1 MTFLRKDKSKLDL
14 RLAFSMSSAGGTQGG
29 QEQRQE
35 LRQEPNAASGS
46 EQRPENANVAPSGGA
61 EKKEKTPFSQKLS
74 MNLFS
79 APSSRKPSA
88 TPLSHPASQRV
99 PSSAQDTRHSF
110 KPSMLAAS
118 TSVPEPS
125 PTSTT
130 FGASNIAF
138 TPLSQKNRDANSVKE
153 GLGLLLPVLLSGSGS
168 LDHHAPYRLEIRS
181 HSSGSVVNDDQQN
194 QQNLSRPN
202 FYRTNT
208 ADNYL
213 PRLLVVL
220 MPQLPE
226 QHVHQT
232 KEQGTDENVLKN
244 NYRGF
249 HGTKAPQSNVPPLSQ
264 PIKPRFRKKGSSLL
278 NKLIHSNRKDSEPS
292 DQESSSSGRK
302 GTLNGQNVTDH
313 KGSTSSSGSK
323 HKFRLPSI
331 SLHHHHHQ
339 ASAQNQPD
347 HATRHASISE
357 ESSHPLVSEPTS
369 GDASR
374 RKSASSASGVPLQS
388 SPSKVFDLDLNFDEM
403 QSILRKPDK
412 APIRPSLQL
421 AGNSATDVTD
431 QTEEPSKHAAGWQ
444 APDSWDVTGEAPN
457 AAVGNNVPSG
467 AARVDQSSES
477 DLSKVEERRETAR
490 HLVKDSLE
498 DSSNSLLSSAEGD
511 QVRGPTDV
519 PRKRK
524 TSSRPSIPK
533 RRLPILFGTWSNG
546 LPGVE
551 GKLAKGPNHIVRV
564 FKEDNTFTTI
574 LCPLETNAAEL
585 LRIVQRKFFFE
596 SISNYH
602 LALYVGRNVKVL
614 EPFEK
619 PLKIQMGLL
628 SLSGYSENDNFRIIG
643 REDLS
648 FVCKLVV
655 ENKVLRN
662 LTHEEES
669 VVTKDYVDV
678 DISSLDL
685 KTIPIIFH
693 QHTYE
698 IEKLNVSD
706 NPAIYI
712 PLDFIQ
718 SCTNLS
724 AINFARNGC
733 SKFPVN
739 FLEATDLTSLNMEA
753 NFLDDIPHKF
763 GHLTNLVNLKLNSN
777 QLYSL
782 PKSFERLT
790 NLTHLNLSSNYF
802 EDYPECINDLVNLQ
816 DLDLS
821 YNDLHSIP
829 DSIAKLSKLVKL
841 NLCTNKLTGS
851 VPASFKN
858 LSNLKRLDIRYN
870 QVSNVDVLGDLPNL
884 EVVYA
889 SKNKISA
896 FNDKMEK
903 LRLLHFDRNPIT
915 NLEFEILLPML
926 TVLDLSKAKLTMLPS
941 EFVTKIP
948 HIEKLVL
955 DKNHLVNLPDELGN
969 LPRLTHLSL
978 YGNNIQTLP
987 ASLGQLSSLQ
997 YLDLHSNNILSLPA
1011 EIWNLKNLSILNVAS
1026 NLLSS
1031 FPQPLFAIAKKIS
1044 SSASLRGDEVRSLEE
1059 ANELNASAIKSRP
1072 MSLADSLLSL
1082 TLSDNRLSDDCF
1094 EAISLLIQLKSL
1106 NISYNDILEIPE
1118 GGLASLLKL
1127 TELYLS
1133 GNGLTKLPA
1142 DDLEDLSCL
1151 RLLYLNNNKLST
1163 IPAELSKLK
1172 NLTYLDVGSNLL
1184 RYNISN
1190 WPYDWN
1196 WFANTKLRYLNFSGN
1211 KRFEIKQSYVKN
1223 PETGEDLDSLLVLK
1237 DLKVLGLMDVTLTTP
1252 AVPDPGIDVRLRTAS
1267 SELDNVGYGVSDT
1280 MGIRDHVSFRDVF
1293 MQKFR
1298 GNENELLMCSFD
1310 GKTGAHQGSGHLL
1323 SFLAKQFFV
1332 PNFTNELNKIKSDN
1346 EIKDAMRRA
1355 FLSLNKEINSVFA
1368 AKKGDYFAPNTVSPE
1383 LAALKIPED
1392 SITGCSMCALYIKD
1406 KTVYCGNIGDIQ
1418 LVLSKSNGEHVL
1430 LTTNHDPT
1438 SRDEF
1443 ERIRACGGYV
1453 SGDGALDGT
1462 LQISRGVGF
1471 FDYLPHTHSGPSI
1484 TTYTL
1489 SGNDDVLAMGTRVL
1503 WDYISY
1509 DLAVDIL
1516 RQSKE
1521 DPMIAAQ
1528 KLRDYAVC
1536 YGATDKISVNVISIG
1551 DRKSKKKKSLFNN
1564 LGREADLVA
1573 NRRRRDR
1580 GAQSGDTAL
1589 RALDNEI
1596 EPPVGDLALVFTDIK
1611 NSTLLWDTYPV
1622 AMRSAIKLH
1631 NTIMRRQLRIV
1642 GGYEV
1647 KTEGDSFM
1655 VTFPSPTSALLWCF
1669 NVQYQL
1675 LNEEWPSE
1683 ILETNECCEVTDN
1696 KNNVIFRGLSV
1707 RMGIHWGSPVCEL
1720 DMVTRRMDYFGPMVN
1735 RASRIESSADGG
1747 QIAVSSD
1754 YLHEMEQLYNIHEM
1768 IKSGNTSLE
1777 AAYEGNLRAG
1787 EIIEK
1792 EIASLEEI
1800 GVSYFPLG
1808 ERKLKGLE
1816 TPEMITLAYPK
1827 RLELRFEI
1835 FKKRADE
1842 NDMFKGRIV
1851 GAVPVDAVYQLRT
1864 LSLRLENI
1872 CAAVNV
1878 GMRMDESFLK
1888 HSSEVILEST
1898 AKRFKEMELVALLNH
1913 LVTRIENSIAN
1924 LELRQTM
1931 LLLSGGD
1938 GRIDFFGSPDIW
1950 TLMDEVKSF
1959 IRAASVVQQDP
1970 H

>member
-14 RLAFSMSSAGGTQGG
+14 RLAFSLSSAGSTQGG
-29 QEQRQE
+29 SEKRGESSQSQTPGQDHGQDKAEQ
-35 LRQEPNAASGS
+35 
-46 EQRPENANVAPSGGA
+46 AP
-61 EKKEKTPFSQKLS
+61 KEKTPFAQKLS
-74 MNLFS
+74 INLFL

-99 PSSAQDTRHSF
+99 PSSAQETRHSF
-110 KPSMLAAS
+110 KPSVLAQS
-118 TSVPEPS
+118 NSVPEPL
-125 PTSTT
+125 PTNTS
-130 FGASNIAF
+130 FGANVAF
-138 TPLSQKNRDANSVKE
+138 TPLAQKNREFKE
-153 GLGLLLPVLLSGSGS
+153 GLGLLLPVLLLGLAS
-168 LDHHAPYRLEIRS
+168 LEHQAPNRLENRS
-181 HSSGSVVNDDQQN
+181 HSSGSVIQDELQPGAV
-194 QQNLSRPN
+194 RPN

-220 MPQLPE
+220 VPQLPE
-226 QHVHQT
+226 AA
-232 KEQGTDENVLKN
+232 KEREQSNNDSVLKN

-249 HGTKAPQSNVPPLSQ
+249 HGTKAPQANVPPLSQ

-278 NKLIHSNRKDSEPS
+278 NKLIHSNRKDSDSS
-292 DQESSSSGRK
+292 DHSVHTAPIAE
-302 GTLNGQNVTDH
+302 H
-313 KGSTSSSGSK
+313 KPSTSSSK
-323 HKFRLPSI
+323 HKFKLPSI
-331 SLHHHHHQ
+331 SLHHHHSTQ
-339 ASAQNQPD
+339 SSAD
-347 HATRHASISE
+347 RYSRHTSISE
-357 ESSHPLVSEPTS
+357 ESPHGSDKAL
-369 GDASR
+369 DASR
-374 RKSASSASGVPLQS
+374 RKSASSASGVPLQT

-403 QSILRKPDK
+403 QSILRKPDR

-421 AGNSATDVTD
+421 AGNSTTDVTEPHV
-431 QTEEPSKHAAGWQ
+431 EEPPKHAAGWQ
-444 APDSWDVTGEAPN
+444 APDSWDVTGEAPGTAQDKTLAGAESPDRSLDDVADRDDEN
-457 AAVGNNVPSG
+457 RQVP
-467 AARVDQSSES
+467 
-477 DLSKVEERRETAR
+477 R
-490 HLVKDSLE
+490 HLISPSLGT
-498 DSSNSLLSSAEGD
+498 SSNSLLSSTEGIPPAE
-511 QVRGPTDV
+511 PTQGN
-519 PRKRK
+519 KK
-524 TSSRPSIPK
+524 LKMESRPTIP
-533 RRLPILFGTWSNG
+533 RRKLPILYGTWSNG
-546 LPGVE
+546 PATD

-596 SISNYH
+596 SISNFH

-724 AINFARNGC
+724 SINFARNGC

-739 FLEATDLTSLNMEA
+739 FLEARELTSLSMEA
-753 NFLDDIPHKF
+753 NFLDEIPHKF
-763 GHLTNLVNLKLNSN
+763 GHLKNLVNLKLNSN

-782 PKSFERLT
+782 PRSFLKLE
-790 NLTHLNLSSNYF
+790 NLSHLNLSSNYF
-802 EDYPECINDLVNLQ
+802 EDYPECINELTNLQ

-829 DSIAKLSKLVKL
+829 DSIAKLSKLIKL

-851 VPASFKN
+851 IPESFKS
-858 LSNLKRLDIRYN
+858 LTNLKRLDIRYN

-941 EFVTKIP
+941 EFVSKIP

-955 DKNHLVNLPDELGN
+955 DKNHLVTLPDELGN
-969 LPRLTHLSL
+969 LPRLTHMSL
-978 YGNNIQTLP
+978 FGNNIQTLP
-987 ASLGQLSSLQ
+987 ASIGLLSSLQ

-1011 EIWNLKNLSILNVAS
+1011 EIWNLRSLSYLNVAS

-1044 SSASLRGDEVRSLEE
+1044 SSASLGADEVRSLEE
-1059 ANELNASAIKSRP
+1059 ANEFNASAIKSRP
-1072 MSLADSLLSL
+1072 TSLADSLLSL

-1094 EAISLLIQLKSL
+1094 EAISLLVQLKSL
-1106 NISYNDILEIPE
+1106 NISYNDILELPE
-1118 GGLASLLKL
+1118 GGLANLVKL
-1127 TELYLS
+1127 TELHLS
-1133 GNGLTKLPA
+1133 GNGLTKIPA
-1142 DDLEDLSCL
+1142 DDIEDLTCL
-1151 RLLYLNNNKLST
+1151 KMLYLNNNKLST

-1196 WFANTKLRYLNFSGN
+1196 WFANKKLRYLNFSGN

-1223 PETGEDLDSLLVLK
+1223 PDTGDDLDSLLVLK

-1252 AVPDPGIDVRLRTAS
+1252 AVPDPGVDVRLRTAS

-1298 GNENELLMCSFD
+1298 GNEKELLLCSFD
-1310 GKTGAHQGSGHLL
+1310 GKTGGHQSTGHLI
-1323 SFLAKQFFV
+1323 SYLAKQFFV
-1332 PNFTNELNKIKSDN
+1332 PNFTNELNKIKSDD
-1346 EIKDAMRRA
+1346 EIQDAMRRA

-1368 AKKGDYFAPNTVSPE
+1368 AKKGGYFAPNTVSPE
-1383 LAALKIPED
+1383 LAALKIPDD
-1392 SITGCSMCALYIKD
+1392 SMIGCSMCALYIKD

-1418 LVLSKSNGEHVL
+1418 LVLSKSNGDHVL

-1438 SRDEF
+1438 SREEF

-1462 LQISRGVGF
+1462 LPLSRGVGF

-1484 TTYTL
+1484 SKYTL

-1503 WDYISY
+1503 WDYVSY

-1521 DPMIAAQ
+1521 DPMVAAQ
-1528 KLRDYAVC
+1528 KLRDYAIC

-1551 DRKSKKKKSLFNN
+1551 DRKSKKKKSLYNN
-1564 LGREADLVA
+1564 LGREADLFA
-1573 NRRRRDR
+1573 NKRRRDR

-1611 NSTLLWDTYPV
+1611 NSTLLWETYPV

-1683 ILETNECCEVTDN
+1683 ILETNECCEVTDS
-1696 KNNVIFRGLSV
+1696 KKNVIFRGLSV

-1754 YLHEMEQLYNIHEM
+1754 YLHEMEQLYHIHEM
-1768 IKSGNTSLE
+1768 IASGKTSLE

-1827 RLELRFEI
+1827 RLAIRFEI

-1842 NDMFKGRIV
+1842 DDMFKGRIV

-1888 HSSEVILEST
+1888 NSSEVILEST
-1898 AKRFKEMELVALLNH
+1898 AKKFKEMELVALLNH

-1931 LLLSGGD
+1931 LLLNGGN
-1938 GRIDFFGSPDIW
+1938 GKIDFFRSPDIW
-1950 TLMDEVKSF
+1950 SLLDEVKSL
-1959 IRAASVVQQDP
+1959 IQAASGGGQ
-1970 H
+1970 

>member
-14 RLAFSMSSAGGTQGG
+14 RLAFSLSSAGGTQN
-29 QEQRQE
+29 QEQSQLRQDPRQE
-35 LRQEPNAASGS
+35 LSPALALE
-46 EQRPENANVAPSGGA
+46 APSDVSSA
-61 EKKEKTPFSQKLS
+61 VSAANEKKEKTPFAQKLS
-74 MNLFS
+74 VNSFS

-88 TPLSHPASQRV
+88 TPMSHSASQRV
-99 PSSAQDTRHSF
+99 PSSAQDARFPFKLSMVAVSHSL
-110 KPSMLAAS
+110 PD
-118 TSVPEPS
+118 PS
-125 PTSTT
+125 PTNTS
-130 FGASNIAF
+130 FGSNIGF
-138 TPLSQKNRDANSVKE
+138 TPITPKVRENSAKE
-153 GLGLLLPVLLSGSGS
+153 PGLGLGLLLPVLLSGLGS
-168 LDHHAPYRLEIRS
+168 LEGRAPHRLEIRS
-181 HSSGSVVNDDQQN
+181 HSSGTIGDEEYN
-194 QQNLSRPN
+194 QKKLAQAKPGL
-202 FYRTNT
+202 YRTST
-208 ADNYL
+208 GDNYL

-226 QHVHQT
+226 LKVP
-232 KEQGTDENVLKN
+232 KDKDDSVLKN

-249 HGTKAPQSNVPPLSQ
+249 HGTKAPQANVPPLSQ

-278 NKLIHSNRKDSEPS
+278 NKLIHSNRKDSESSVELDILPRKS
-292 DQESSSSGRK
+292 VNGLGLDQRSSTS
-302 GTLNGQNVTDH
+302 TDQ
-313 KGSTSSSGSK
+313 KGSVSSTGSK

-331 SLHHHHHQ
+331 SLHHHHTPI
-339 ASAQNQPD
+339 ATQNQAESSP
-347 HATRHASISE
+347 RHASISE
-357 ESSHPLVSEPTS
+357 ESSQQPASIANS
-369 GDASR
+369 GTTSR
-374 RKSASSASGVPLQS
+374 RKLTSSTSGALHT
-388 SPSKVFDLDLNFDEM
+388 SPSKVFDLDLNFEEM

-412 APIRPSLQL
+412 APSRPNLHL
-421 AGNSATDVTD
+421 AGNSTVDVTE
-431 QTEEPSKHAAGWQ
+431 QVEEPAKPAAGWQ
-444 APDSWDVTGEAPN
+444 APDSWDVTGEASN
-457 AAVGNNVPSG
+457 ALAEANMGDDATRIS
-467 AARVDQSSES
+467 QSSDS
-477 DLSKVEERRETAR
+477 DLSKIEEGPTAA
-490 HLVKDSLE
+490 HQPVVHSQMN
-498 DSSNSLLSSAEGD
+498 SSKSLLSSEEETRAEKAMD
-511 QVRGPTDV
+511 HEK
-519 PRKRK
+519 KRK
-524 TSSRPSIPK
+524 SELRPPIPK
-533 RRLPILFGTWSNG
+533 RRLPILFGAWSTG
-546 LPGVE
+546 FPT
-551 GKLAKGPNHIVRV
+551 KDSKTSKGPNHIVRV

-574 LCPLETNAAEL
+574 LCPLETNTSEL

-602 LALYVGRNVKVL
+602 LALYMGRNVKVL

-628 SLSGYSENDNFRIIG
+628 SLSGYSDSDNLRIIG
-643 REDLS
+643 RGDLS
-648 FVCKLVV
+648 FLCKLVV

-662 LTHEEES
+662 LTHEEEALVS
-669 VVTKDYVDV
+669 KNYVDV
-678 DISSLDL
+678 DVSGLDL

-724 AINFARNGC
+724 AIDFSKNGC

-739 FLEATDLTSLNMEA
+739 LLEAKDLTTLNMES
-753 NFLDDIPHKF
+753 NFLDEIPHKF
-763 GHLTNLVNLKLNSN
+763 GNLKNLTNLKLNSN
-777 QLYSL
+777 QLYYL
-782 PKSFERLT
+782 PKSFERLQ
-790 NLTHLNLSSNYF
+790 NLTRLNLSSNYF
-802 EDYPECINDLVNLQ
+802 ERYPDCVNELVNLQ

-821 YNDLHSIP
+821 YNDLKIIP
-829 DSIAKLSKLVKL
+829 DSIAKLTKLIKL
-841 NLCTNKLTGS
+841 NLCTNKFTGS
-851 VPASFKN
+851 IPESFKH
-858 LSNLKRLDIRYN
+858 LVNLKRLDVRYN
-870 QVSNVDVLGDLPNL
+870 QFSNVDILGDLPNL

-896 FNDKMEK
+896 FSDKMER

-915 NLEFEILLPML
+915 NLEFEIMLPKL

-941 EFVTKIP
+941 EFVSKIP
-948 HIEKLVL
+948 NIEKLVL
-955 DKNHLVNLPDELGN
+955 DKNHLVNLPDELGE
-969 LPRLTHLSL
+969 LHKLTHLSL
-978 YGNNIQTLP
+978 YGNNIQSLP
-987 ASLGQLSSLQ
+987 TSLGKLVSLQ
-997 YLDLHSNNILSLPA
+997 YLDLHSNNILSLPVD
-1011 EIWNLKNLSILNVAS
+1011 IWNLKSLSYLNVAS

-1044 SSASLRGDEVRSLEE
+1044 SSVNLAAEQALSNEE
-1059 ANELNASAIKSRP
+1059 ANDIKASVEKGLP
-1072 MSLADSLLSL
+1072 VSLADSLLYL

-1094 EAISLLIQLKSL
+1094 EAISLLVQLKCL

-1118 GGLASLLKL
+1118 GGLANLRKL

-1133 GNGLTKLPA
+1133 GNGLAKLPA
-1142 DDLEDLSCL
+1142 DDLDVLKDLKVL
-1151 RLLYLNNNKLST
+1151 FLNNNKLIT
-1163 IPAELSKLK
+1163 IPVELSKLK
-1172 NLTYLDVGSNLL
+1172 HLTYLDVGSNSL

-1196 WFANTKLRYLNFSGN
+1196 WFANPKLKYLNFSGN

-1223 PETGEDLDSLLVLK
+1223 PDTGEDLDSLLVLK

-1252 AVPDPGIDVRLRTAS
+1252 AVPDLGIDMRLRTAS
-1267 SELDNVGYGVSDT
+1267 SELENVGYGVSDT
-1280 MGIRDHVSFRDVF
+1280 MGTRDHVSLRDIF

-1310 GKTGAHQGSGHLL
+1310 GKTGAHQTMGHLL
-1323 SFLAKQFFV
+1323 SYLAKQFFV
-1332 PNFTNELNKIKSDN
+1332 PNLTDELNGIKSDD
-1346 EIKDAMRRA
+1346 EIPDAMRRA
-1355 FLSLNKEINSVFA
+1355 FLSLNKEINTVFA

-1392 SITGCSMCALYIKD
+1392 SVMGCSMCALYIKN

-1418 LVLSKSNGEHVL
+1418 LVLSKSNGEYVL

-1453 SGDGALDGT
+1453 SGDGALDSV
-1462 LQISRGVGF
+1462 LQVSRGVGF
-1471 FDYLPHTHSGPSI
+1471 FDFLPHTHSGPSI
-1484 TTYTL
+1484 STYTL
-1489 SGNDDVLAMGTRVL
+1489 SGGDDVLAMGTRVL

-1528 KLRDYAVC
+1528 KLRDYAIC

-1551 DRKSKKKKSLFNN
+1551 DYKLKKKTSLYNN
-1564 LGREADLVA
+1564 LGREADFFA
-1573 NRRRRDR
+1573 NKRRRDR

-1611 NSTLLWDTYPV
+1611 NSTLLWETYPV

-1669 NVQYQL
+1669 NVQSQL

-1683 ILETNECCEVTDN
+1683 ILETNECCEVTDS
-1696 KNNVIFRGLSV
+1696 KNNIIFRGLSV

-1754 YLHEMEQLYNIHEM
+1754 FLHEMKQLYQIHEQ
-1768 IKSGNTSLE
+1768 IKLGKTTLQ

-1787 EIIEK
+1787 EIIER
-1792 EIASLEEI
+1792 EIASLEDI
-1800 GVSYFPLG
+1800 GISYFPLG

-1827 RLELRFEI
+1827 KLEIRFEI
-1835 FKKRADE
+1835 FKKRSDE
-1842 NDMFKGRIV
+1842 DDLLKGRIV
-1851 GAVPVDAVYQLRT
+1851 GAVPVDAVYHLRT

-1872 CAAVNV
+1872 CATVNV
-1878 GMRMDESFLK
+1878 GTRMDENFLK
-1888 HSSEVILEST
+1888 NSSEVILEVT
-1898 AKRFKEMELVALLNH
+1898 GKRFKEMELVALLNH
-1913 LVTRIENSIAN
+1913 LVTRIENSIAS
-1924 LELRQTM
+1924 LELRQT
-1931 LLLSGGD
+1931 LLQQNGGSGK
-1938 GRIDFFGSPDIW
+1938 IDFFNGLDIW
-1950 TLMDEVKSF
+1950 QLMDDVKNL
-1959 IRAASVVQQDP
+1959 IKAASNALS
-1970 H
+1970 

>member
-1 MTFLRKDKSKLDL
+1 MTFLKKDKSKLDL
-14 RLAFSMSSAGGTQGG
+14 RLMFSMSSAGGAQ
-29 QEQRQE
+29 
-35 LRQEPNAASGS
+35 SGS
-46 EQRPENANVAPSGGA
+46 DQGKEPGQGQGQNPDKPEQPP
-61 EKKEKTPFSQKLS
+61 KEKTSFSQKLS

-99 PSSAQDTRHSF
+99 PSSAQETRHSF
-110 KPSMLAAS
+110 KPSVLAQSA
-118 TSVPEPS
+118 SVPEPL
-125 PTSTT
+125 PTNTS
-130 FGASNIAF
+130 FGSNVTF
-138 TPLSQKNRDANSVKE
+138 TPLSQKNREAGAAKE
-153 GLGLLLPVLLSGSGS
+153 GLGLLLPVLLLGLGS
-168 LDHHAPYRLEIRS
+168 LEHQGPGRLEVRS
-181 HSSGSVVNDDQQN
+181 HSSGSVIQDDQQPG
-194 QQNLSRPN
+194 QGRPG

-226 QHVHQT
+226 SLREKDQAN
-232 KEQGTDENVLKN
+232 DDSVLKN

-249 HGTKAPQSNVPPLSQ
+249 HGTKAPQANVPPLSQ

-292 DQESSSSGRK
+292 EQSATTTAPSE
-302 GTLNGQNVTDH
+302 H
-313 KGSTSSSGSK
+313 KGSTSSSK

-331 SLHHHHHQ
+331 SLHHHHGNP
-339 ASAQNQPD
+339 ASSD
-347 HATRHASISE
+347 HVSRHASISE
-357 ESSHPLVSEPTS
+357 ESSHQLDKVL
-369 GDASR
+369 DASR
-374 RKSASSASGVPLQS
+374 RKSASSASGAPLQS

-403 QSILRKPDK
+403 QSILRKPDR

-421 AGNSATDVTD
+421 AGNSTSDVTD
-431 QTEEPSKHAAGWQ
+431 QHADEPAKPAAGWQ
-444 APDSWDVTGEAPN
+444 APDSWDVTGDTPTTAPN
-457 AAVGNNVPSG
+457 NTIAGSRAQANRSSDASNGRADEYGQVPQQLISHSH
-467 AARVDQSSES
+467 SSS
-477 DLSKVEERRETAR
+477 T
-490 HLVKDSLE
+490 DSLV
-498 DSSNSLLSSAEGD
+498 SSVDG
-511 QVRGPTDV
+511 VIPTVPTDG

-524 TSSRPSIPK
+524 LESRPSVP
-533 RRLPILFGTWSNG
+533 RRKLPILYGTWSNG
-546 LPGVE
+546 PPAME

-648 FVCKLVV
+648 YVCKLVV

-724 AINFARNGC
+724 SINFARNGC

-739 FLEATDLTSLNMEA
+739 FLEARDLTSLNMEA

-763 GHLTNLVNLKLNSN
+763 GHLSNLVNLKLNSN

-782 PKSFERLT
+782 PKSFSRLE
-790 NLTHLNLSSNYF
+790 NLVHLNLSSNYF
-802 EDYPECINDLVNLQ
+802 EDYPECINELTNLQ

-821 YNDLHSIP
+821 YNDLHAIP

-841 NLCTNKLTGS
+841 NLCTNKLAGS
-851 VPASFKN
+851 IPESFKS
-858 LSNLKRLDIRYN
+858 LTNLKRLDVRYN
-870 QVSNVDVLGDLPNL
+870 QISNVDVLGDLPNL

-987 ASLGQLSSLQ
+987 ASIGQLSSLQ
-997 YLDLHSNNILSLPA
+997 FLDLHSNNILSLPA
-1011 EIWNLKNLSILNVAS
+1011 EIWNLKSLAFLNVAS
-1026 NLLSS
+1026 NLLTS

-1059 ANELNASAIKSRP
+1059 ANEFNASAIKSRP
-1072 MSLADSLLSL
+1072 TSLADSLLSL
-1082 TLSDNRLSDDCF
+1082 TLSDNRLNDDCF
-1094 EAISLLIQLKSL
+1094 EAISLLIQLKCL

-1118 GGLASLLKL
+1118 GGLANLLKL
-1127 TELYLS
+1127 TELHLS

-1163 IPAELSKLK
+1163 IPAELSKLN

-1196 WFANTKLRYLNFSGN
+1196 WFANKRLKYLNFSGN

-1223 PETGEDLDSLLVLK
+1223 PETGDDLDSLLVLK

-1252 AVPDPGIDVRLRTAS
+1252 AVPDPGVDVRLRTAS

-1298 GNENELLMCSFD
+1298 GNENELLLCSFD
-1310 GKTGAHQGSGHLL
+1310 GKTGGHQSSGHLI

-1332 PNFTNELNKIKSDN
+1332 PHFTNELGKIKSDD
-1346 EIKDAMRRA
+1346 EIQDAMRRV

-1368 AKKGDYFAPNTVSPE
+1368 AKKGGYFAPNSVSPE
-1383 LAALKIPED
+1383 LAALKIPDD
-1392 SITGCSMCALYIKD
+1392 SLIGCSMCALYIKD

-1418 LVLSKSNGEHVL
+1418 LVLSKSNGDHVL

-1438 SRDEF
+1438 SREEF

-1484 TTYTL
+1484 KKYTL

-1528 KLRDYAVC
+1528 KLRDYAIC

-1551 DRKSKKKKSLFNN
+1551 DRKTKKKKSLYNN
-1564 LGREADLVA
+1564 LGREADLFA
-1573 NRRRRDR
+1573 NKRRRDR

-1611 NSTLLWDTYPV
+1611 NSTLLWETYPV

-1720 DMVTRRMDYFGPMVN
+1720 DMVTKRMDYFGPMVN

-1754 YLHEMEQLYNIHEM
+1754 YLHEMEQLYNIHDL
-1768 IKSGNTSLE
+1768 IASGQTSLE

-1800 GVSYFPLG
+1800 GVSYFQLG

-1842 NDMFKGRIV
+1842 DDMFKGRIV

-1864 LSLRLENI
+1864 LSLRLENV

-1888 HSSEVILEST
+1888 NSSEVILEST
-1898 AKRFKEMELVALLNH
+1898 AQRFKEMELVALLNH

-1931 LLLSGGD
+1931 LLLNGGD
-1938 GRIDFFGSPDIW
+1938 GKIDFFRSPDIW
-1950 TLMDEVKSF
+1950 TLMDEVKNLIS
-1959 IRAASVVQQDP
+1959 AATRGQ
-1970 H
+1970 